1 MKLSTLAFVAAIGT
15 AASGCGGESQP
26 IGDTGG
32 AVVDS
37 PSAAGAAAPGET
49 GAATELVDRALVDSC
64 AGFNVEKAA
73 SLLGVSAAE
82 LEIMETF
89 SERID
94 SQICRYWSAESTVG
108 PGVDFMLNVQESSD
122 AARRILATQRELVP
136 RVDEVPPTGP
146 ALLEFDFGDEAFWD
160 TNTGGV
166 VVRVRNVIATVQV
179 SPSTEPM
186 SHRDAGQIALERQIA
201 EEIASVLEP

>member
-1 MKLSTLAFVAAIGT
+1 MKLSTLAFVAVIGA
-15 AASGCGGESQP
+15 AASGCGGESEP
-26 IGDTGG
+26 IGGTGG
-32 AVVDS
+32 AVVGS
-37 PSAAGAAAPGET
+37 PGSAGAATPDET
-49 GAATELVDRALVDSC
+49 GAGAELVDRALIDSC

-73 SLLGVSAAE
+73 SLLGVAE
-82 LEIMETF
+82 LEVMETF
-89 SERID
+89 SERIGG
-94 SQICRYWSAESTVG
+94 QICRYWSAESSVG